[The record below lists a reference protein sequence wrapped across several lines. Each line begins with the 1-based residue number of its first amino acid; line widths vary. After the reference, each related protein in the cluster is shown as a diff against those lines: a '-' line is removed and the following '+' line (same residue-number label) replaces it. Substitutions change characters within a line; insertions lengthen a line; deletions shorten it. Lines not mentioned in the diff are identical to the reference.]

1 MGVIYLLA
9 GCHSRH
15 LEKSD
20 IPALP
25 ITYPLRKDTTLT
37 REYVCQIRAARQIE
51 VRALERGYLQTIYV
65 DEGQFVRAGQ
75 PLFQIL
81 PVIYQAEYEKA
92 RAEVQYAEV
101 EYQNAR
107 TLADSG
113 VISPN
118 QLALTKAKLEKARAE
133 LALAQAHL
141 QFTTLKAPFDGLVG
155 MLQVRVGSLLE
166 EGELLTTL
174 SDISQLW
181 VYFNIPEVEYLAYK
195 RALRPDSVLRVRLRM
210 ANGEIY
216 PHEGWLSAIEAEF
229 DNRTGNIPFRAT
241 FPNPEGLLRHGETGN
256 ILLTQRYPQALLI
269 PQKATFELLDKKYVY
284 VVDAEGKVQPRLIE
298 VEAELPHLY
307 IVRKGLSE
315 KDRIL
320 LEGLNRVHAGDAI
333 TGVFVPPEKA
343 YNELTLHAE

>member
-1 MGVIYLLA
+1 MDCFGGVIYLLA

-15 LEKSD
+15 LENSD
-20 IPALP
+20 IPAFP
-25 ITYPLRKDTTLT
+25 ITYPLCKDTTLT
-37 REYVCQIRAARQIE
+37 REYVCQIRAERQIE

-141 QFTTLKAPFDGLVG
+141 QFTTLKALYV
-155 MLQVRVGSLLE
+155 QQKS
-166 EGELLTTL
+166 
-174 SDISQLW
+174 
-181 VYFNIPEVEYLAYK
+181 
-195 RALRPDSVLRVRLRM
+195 LRPLGAHL
-210 ANGEIY
+210 
-216 PHEGWLSAIEAEF
+216 HF
-229 DNRTGNIPFRAT
+229 TT
-241 FPNPEGLLRHGETGN
+241 PESPL
-256 ILLTQRYPQALLI
+256 
-269 PQKATFELLDKKYVY
+269 
-284 VVDAEGKVQPRLIE
+284 
-298 VEAELPHLY
+298 
-307 IVRKGLSE
+307 
-315 KDRIL
+315 
-320 LEGLNRVHAGDAI
+320 
-333 TGVFVPPEKA
+333 
-343 YNELTLHAE
+343 

>member
-1 MGVIYLLA
+1 
-9 GCHSRH
+9 
-15 LEKSD
+15 
-20 IPALP
+20 
-25 ITYPLRKDTTLT
+25 
-37 REYVCQIRAARQIE
+37 
-51 VRALERGYLQTIYV
+51 
-65 DEGQFVRAGQ
+65 
-75 PLFQIL
+75 
-81 PVIYQAEYEKA
+81 
-92 RAEVQYAEV
+92 
-101 EYQNAR
+101 
-107 TLADSG
+107 
-113 VISPN
+113 
-118 QLALTKAKLEKARAE
+118 
-133 LALAQAHL
+133 
-141 QFTTLKAPFDGLVG
+141 

-256 ILLTQRYPQALLI
+256 IILTQRYPQALLI

-320 LEGLNRVHAGDAI
+320 LEGLNRVHAGDVI